1 MTHVHIP
8 VPLPRTITTLR
19 ERVRR
24 QERAAA
30 RGLLYGLPEELVY
43 AAMGAWIRRRGKVE
57 LQPNADHVDGAE
69 SNRRLVDANR
79 WAREFG
85 AELRATGLPLQK
97 DDDELASMARVA
109 ADECARILAQAETG
123 EVFKVRDGDRFV
135 RRPRYVFE
143 AWFKAEEAGIVAP
156 LHELSE
162 KQRAYVVRRLGD
174 EKFWRG
180 RLKRRVT
187 GALEHAYVCLGEVK
201 RTRSAYLSEPTYRRL
216 RARARRNRLML
227 SAAEATNESG
237 YTATLD
243 ELSQKSV
250 SNPAIRRTEL
260 MVRARGMEEVAKAA
274 GLSAWF
280 VTLTAPSKY
289 HPSSHKYGAPVW
301 RVNLS
306 RRARRQ
312 CVTLQWRRAA
322 ARFAD
327 IGLAGFRIRST
338 QLKLRGKQAVLRA
351 TDCYPRFTARD
362 VQDYLCALW
371 ARARAQFKKHA
382 IAPFGIRVVEPHH
395 DGCPHWHLLLWV
407 AKDRATKMLAILR
420 AKALEEDGT
429 EAGAADHRMKVEAID
444 PSKGSAVGY
453 ISKYLAKNIDGHR
466 MDTDDESGLS
476 AEDGADRVAKWAS
489 NHRIRQFQT
498 LGTPPV
504 TVWRELRKADL
515 FASENEMMLRELHRA
530 ADLGDWAMFM
540 QAWRTIS
547 AGYKV
552 MFEHEQEACPDTGE
566 QQLPSNRF
574 GEPVLRRA
582 AVVVRE
588 VVMRGRRLVCGE
600 VIERVQT
607 KLHSW
612 SIEWGRRQELIKDSE
627 RQQVDVFERSGAAA
641 STWTCVNNC
650 NQPEATAR
658 EVARLERQNAD
669 SAAAWRRDLDLAITG
684 GTWDRAGRWK
694 SAPASG
700 PAIATS
706 PGFSP
711 PHAPPDRP
719 RPSLH

>member
-97 DDDELASMARVA
+97 DDDELVSMARVA

-289 HPSSHKYGAPVW
+289 HPSSDKYGM
-301 RVNLS
+301 
-306 RRARRQ
+306 
-312 CVTLQWRRAA
+312 
-322 ARFAD
+322 
-327 IGLAGFRIRST
+327 AGR
-338 QLKLRGKQAVLRA
+338 
-351 TDCYPRFTARD
+351 PRFTARD

-684 GTWDRAGRWK
+684 GTWDRAGRWNP
-694 SAPASG
+694 APASG

-711 PHAPPDRP
+711 PPAPPDRP

>member
-1 MTHVHIP
+1 MMGRPASVACVVNTQ
-8 VPLPRTITTLR
+8 PLPHTITKLR
-19 ERVRR
+19 DRVRR
-24 QERAAA
+24 QERTAA
-30 RGLLYGLPEELVY
+30 RALLHGLPEELAY
-43 AAMGAWIRRRGKVE
+43 AAMGVWIKRRGEVE
-57 LQPNADHVDGAE
+57 VLPGRDHFNGAE
-69 SNRRLVDANR
+69 SNRRLVAANC
-79 WAREFG
+79 WAREF
-85 AELRATGLPLQK
+85 ATRLRDTGLPLDK
-97 DDDELASMARVA
+97 DDDELSSMARVA
-109 ADECARILAQAETG
+109 ADECARILVQAETG
-123 EVFKVRDGDRFV
+123 EVFRVRDGERFV
-135 RRPRYVFE
+135 RRPRYVIE
-143 AWFKAEEAGIVAP
+143 AWLKAEAAGIVEP
-156 LHELSE
+156 LHELTE

-187 GALEHAYVCLGEVK
+187 GVLEHAYVCLGEVK
-201 RTRSAYLSEPTYRRL
+201 RTRSAYLSQPTYRRL
-216 RARARRNRLML
+216 CARARRNRLML
-227 SAAEATNESG
+227 AAAEATNETG
-237 YTATLD
+237 YTATLE
-243 ELSQKSV
+243 ELSKRNV

-280 VTLTAPSKY
+280 ITLTAPSKY
-289 HPSSHKYGAPVW
+289 HPSSDKYGK
-301 RVNLS
+301 
-306 RRARRQ
+306 
-312 CVTLQWRRAA
+312 
-322 ARFAD
+322 
-327 IGLAGFRIRST
+327 AGH
-338 QLKLRGKQAVLRA
+338 
-351 TDCYPRFTARD
+351 PRFTARD

-382 IAPFGIRVVEPHH
+382 ISPFGIRVAEPHH

-429 EAGAADHRMKVEAID
+429 EAGAADHRMTVEAID
-444 PSKGSAVGY
+444 PRKGSAVGY

-504 TVWRELRKADL
+504 TIWRELRKADL

-530 ADLGDWAMFM
+530 ADMGDWAMFM
-540 QAWRTIS
+540 RAWCAIGS
-547 AGYKV
+547 GYRV
-552 MFEHEQEACPDTGE
+552 TFEHEQEACPNTGE
-566 QQLPSNRF
+566 QRLPSNRF

-588 VVMRGRRLVCGE
+588 RVMCGRRVVLGE
-600 VIERVQT
+600 VVERVQT

-612 SIEWGRRQELIKDSE
+612 SIEWGRRALADCEH
-627 RQQVDVFERSGAAA
+627 QQVDAFQRSGVAA

-658 EVARLERQNAD
+658 QVARLERQNAD
-669 SAAAWRRDLDLAITG
+669 SAVTWRRDLELAITG

-694 SAPASG
+694 PAPASG

-711 PHAPPDRP
+711 PHVPPDRP